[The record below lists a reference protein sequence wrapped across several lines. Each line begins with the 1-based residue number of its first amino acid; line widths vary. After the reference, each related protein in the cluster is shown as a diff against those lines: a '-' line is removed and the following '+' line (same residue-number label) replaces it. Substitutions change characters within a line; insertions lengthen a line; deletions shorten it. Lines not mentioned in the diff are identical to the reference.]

1 MKFDI
6 KNKLNKI
13 KFKTKKHSPEI
24 LIAAGVIGTVASAV
38 LACKATMKVND
49 ILNESK
55 VNLDTIHMVREDS
68 ELSEKYSEVDAKKD
82 TSIVYIQTGVKIMKL
97 YAVPVLLGALSLT
110 AIIASNNIL
119 RKRNVAIGAAYVA
132 VDKSFKK
139 YRKNVV
145 EKFGADIDKELRYG
159 IKAEKIEETKID
171 KNGNEKKVKKTV
183 TTIDQDLYSEYAK
196 IFDATNPNW
205 TNDPEY
211 NMMFLKA
218 QQNYANDLL
227 RVKKYLFLND
237 IYEALGF
244 PRTKAG
250 QIIGWVYD
258 EDEVLGDNFVDFGI
272 FDLSKQSSKNFVN
285 CNENDIILDFNV
297 HGNVWDMM

>member
-6 KNKLNKI
+6 KNKLNKLG
-13 KFKTKKHSPEI
+13 FKAKKHSPEI
-24 LIAAGVIGTVASAV
+24 LIAAGVIGTVTSAV
-38 LACKATMKVND
+38 LACRATMKVND

-68 ELSEKYSEVDAKKD
+68 ELSEKYSEADAKKD
-82 TSIVYIQTGVKIMKL
+82 TSIVYIQTGVKIIKL

-145 EKFGADIDKELRYG
+145 EKFGTDIDKELRYG